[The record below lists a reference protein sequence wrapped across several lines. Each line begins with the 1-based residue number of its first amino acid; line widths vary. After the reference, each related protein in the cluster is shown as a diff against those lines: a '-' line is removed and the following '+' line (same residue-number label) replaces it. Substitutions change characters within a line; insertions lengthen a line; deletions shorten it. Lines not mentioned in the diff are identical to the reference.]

1 MRIPCST
8 PSHLELSS
16 TAMFWASH
24 AWARCKRSTSF
35 GVIFFFVMFGLSA
48 CTTASTADRDA
59 ASDSAGSAD
68 SRKESREKVT
78 VPSGT
83 PIRVVLHNGVGS
95 DTSAPGS
102 EFSGVLA
109 ESVTVN
115 GKTAL
120 EKGSAVV
127 GRVTDVKKSGRVKG
141 RASISLT
148 LTSLEHGGKSFP
160 IATQTYVGVAKSTR
174 KRDVAV
180 IGGAAGVG
188 AAIGAIVGG
197 GKGAATGAAIGGAG
211 GTGTVLAT
219 RGDDVHF
226 PPESRLRF
234 VLSNPIDL

>member
-1 MRIPCST
+1 MNRRYGAFI
-8 PSHLELSS
+8 LSL
-16 TAMFWASH
+16 TLAL
-24 AWARCKRSTSF
+24 T
-35 GVIFFFVMFGLSA
+35 A
-48 CTTASTADRDA
+48 CTTASTADRDEA
-59 ASDSAGSAD
+59 WDLANGKRESHQSAITLPA
-68 SRKESREKVT
+68 
-78 VPSGT
+78 GT
-83 PIRVVLHNGVGS
+83 PLRVVLQTGVGS

-102 EFSGVLA
+102 EFSAVLA
-109 ESVTVN
+109 DPVVIDGRTV
-115 GKTAL
+115 L
-120 EKGSAVV
+120 EKGAAVV

-148 LTSLEHGGKSFP
+148 LTSLVRDNKNIP
-160 IATQTYVGVAKSTR
+160 IATQTYVGVARSTR

-219 RGDDVHF
+219 RGADVHF

-234 VLSNPIDL
+234 VLANAINV

>member
-8 PSHLELSS
+8 PTHLELAW
-16 TAMFWASH
+16 TAIFRVTH
-24 AWARCKRSTSF
+24 VWARCKQSTSF
-35 GVIFFFVMFGLSA
+35 GLIVFSVLFGLSA
-48 CTTASTADRDA
+48 CTTAETADRDA
-59 ASDSAGSAD
+59 ASDSAAA
-68 SRKESREKVT
+68 REEKRERVT
-78 VPSGT
+78 VPTGT
-83 PIRVVLHNGVGS
+83 PIRVVLQNGVGS
-95 DTSAPGS
+95 DTSTSGS
-102 EFSGVLA
+102 EFSAVLA
-109 ESVTVN
+109 EPVTVN
-115 GKTAL
+115 GKTVL

-141 RASISLT
+141 RASISLK
-148 LTSLEHGGKSFP
+148 LTSLERDGKSIP

-219 RGDDVHF
+219 RGDNVHF

>member
-1 MRIPCST
+1 
-8 PSHLELSS
+8 LAW
-16 TAMFWASH
+16 TAIFRVAH
-24 AWARCKRSTSF
+24 GWARCKQSTSF
-35 GVIFFFVMFGLSA
+35 GLIVLSVLFGLSA
-48 CTTASTADRDA
+48 CTTAETADRDA
-59 ASDSAGSAD
+59 ASDSAVA
-68 SRKESREKVT
+68 REAREKVT
-78 VPSGT
+78 VPTGT
-83 PIRVVLHNGVGS
+83 PIRIVLQNGVGS
-95 DTSAPGS
+95 DTSTSGS
-102 EFSGVLA
+102 EFSAVLA
-109 ESVTVN
+109 EPVTVN
-115 GKTAL
+115 GKTVL

-148 LTSLEHGGKSFP
+148 LTSLERDGKSVP
-160 IATQTYVGVAKSTR
+160 VATKTYVGVAKSTR

>member
-1 MRIPCST
+1 MNRRYGAFI
-8 PSHLELSS
+8 LSL
-16 TAMFWASH
+16 TLAL
-24 AWARCKRSTSF
+24 T
-35 GVIFFFVMFGLSA
+35 A
-48 CTTASTADRDA
+48 CTTASTADRDEA
-59 ASDSAGSAD
+59 LDLANGK
-68 SRKESREKVT
+68 RESHQPAIT
-78 VPSGT
+78 LPAGT
-83 PIRVVLHNGVGS
+83 PLRVVLQTAVGS

-102 EFSGVLA
+102 EFSAVLA
-109 ESVTVN
+109 DPVVIDGRTV
-115 GKTAL
+115 L
-120 EKGSAVV
+120 EKGAAVV

-148 LTSLEHGGKSFP
+148 LTSLVRDNKNIP
-160 IATQTYVGVAKSTR
+160 IATQTYVGVARSTR

-219 RGDDVHF
+219 RGADVHF

-234 VLSNPIDL
+234 VLANAINV

>member
-1 MRIPCST
+1 MNRRYGAFI
-8 PSHLELSS
+8 LSL
-16 TAMFWASH
+16 TLAL
-24 AWARCKRSTSF
+24 T
-35 GVIFFFVMFGLSA
+35 A
-48 CTTASTADRDA
+48 CTTASTADRDEA
-59 ASDSAGSAD
+59 LDLANGK
-68 SRKESREKVT
+68 RESHQPAIT
-78 VPSGT
+78 LPAGT
-83 PIRVVLHNGVGS
+83 PLRVVLQTGVGS

-102 EFSGVLA
+102 EFSAVLA
-109 ESVTVN
+109 DPVVIDGRTV
-115 GKTAL
+115 L
-120 EKGSAVV
+120 EKGAAVV

-148 LTSLEHGGKSFP
+148 LTSLVRDNKNIP
-160 IATQTYVGVAKSTR
+160 IATQTYVGVARSTR

-219 RGDDVHF
+219 RGADVHF

-234 VLSNPIDL
+234 VLANAINV

>member
-1 MRIPCST
+1 MNRRYGAFI
-8 PSHLELSS
+8 LSL
-16 TAMFWASH
+16 TLAL
-24 AWARCKRSTSF
+24 T
-35 GVIFFFVMFGLSA
+35 A
-48 CTTASTADRDA
+48 CTTASTADRDEA
-59 ASDSAGSAD
+59 LDLANGKRESHQSAITLPA
-68 SRKESREKVT
+68 
-78 VPSGT
+78 GT
-83 PIRVVLHNGVGS
+83 PLRVVLQTAVGS

-102 EFSGVLA
+102 EFSAVLA
-109 ESVTVN
+109 DPVVIDGRTV
-115 GKTAL
+115 L
-120 EKGSAVV
+120 EKGAAVV

-148 LTSLEHGGKSFP
+148 LTSLVRDNKNIP
-160 IATQTYVGVAKSTR
+160 IATQTYVGVARSTR

-219 RGDDVHF
+219 RGADVHF

-234 VLSNPIDL
+234 VLANAINV